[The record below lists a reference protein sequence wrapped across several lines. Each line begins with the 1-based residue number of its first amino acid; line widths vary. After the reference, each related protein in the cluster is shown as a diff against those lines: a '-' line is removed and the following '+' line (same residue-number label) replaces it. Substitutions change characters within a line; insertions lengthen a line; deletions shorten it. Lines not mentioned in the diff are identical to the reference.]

1 MIDACCYQS
10 SEMIYAQK
18 FQKAGLF
25 GIILV
30 FRRKIWFIFAD
41 FSDVFI
47 SYMWHNL
54 GSCQIGLCFW
64 FICILL
70 IKNQLDFD

>member
-1 MIDACCYQS
+1 M
-10 SEMIYAQK
+10 
-18 FQKAGLF
+18 FQ
-25 GIILV
+25 
-30 FRRKIWFIFAD
+30 RKTWFIFAD

-70 IKNQLDFD
+70 IKNQLDFDSKLLILSIKYLFYHVI